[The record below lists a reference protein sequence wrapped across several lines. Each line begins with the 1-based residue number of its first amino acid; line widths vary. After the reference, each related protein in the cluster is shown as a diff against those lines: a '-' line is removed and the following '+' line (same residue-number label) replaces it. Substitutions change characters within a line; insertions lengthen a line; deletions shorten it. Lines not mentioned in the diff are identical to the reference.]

1 MAIHRFSTRLLGVAL
16 VSLLVPVG
24 HPAPAAEVPD
34 EPPVL
39 LRKSLFL
46 TPIETAGTGL
56 EPEVRLRLTVDTRGR
71 VRDAEVLSI
80 TPSSEYDELFREAT
94 LETVED
100 WRYAPARSGGEPVE
114 ATLEWTIKFLP
125 KSART
130 PRAGFG
136 AGPGDEETK
145 LARVFTQPREKQAE
159 RLRSF
164 SSLAEVQLQREGR
177 HRAESPR
184 FVVISDSPHP
194 DTASTVAGNLEAVF
208 NVLEATFGEDVQPQP
223 GGYKQIAY
231 VYAHRASFAAL
242 AGALTSPEW
251 SNGLYLPPGLFAFHL
266 ETGTVDD
273 LLGLMIH
280 EAVHAFADQHLVRPG
295 YRLPPWMNEGLAEY
309 VGRSEIRKGRIELG
323 RIREGKYVADPVRG
337 GAYRRTTA
345 AGWSLDEAKQA
356 IRTDEAPSIAELV
369 DAAPEVFYGEE
380 VGMHYALSWL
390 LVHYLRHGEP
400 GWAGEEFPA
409 LLLYLSEGYP
419 AEAVLEEVYGRGPA
433 EMDAAFQSYVR
444 SL

>member
-1 MAIHRFSTRLLGVAL
+1 MRLLSAAL
-16 VSLLVPVG
+16 LAVVVTGGP
-24 HPAPAAEVPD
+24 PAAAEAPD

-80 TPSSEYDELFREAT
+80 SPSSEYDELFREAT

-125 KSART
+125 KSGRT

-136 AGPGDEETK
+136 SDPGDAEAR
-145 LARVFTQPREKQAE
+145 LARIFTFPREKQAE

-164 SSLAEVQLQREGR
+164 SSLAEVQLQGDGR
-177 HRAESPR
+177 QHAETPR
-184 FVVISDSPHP
+184 FVVISDSPRP
-194 DTASTVAGNLEAVF
+194 DTAATVAGNLEAVF
-208 NVLEATFGEDVQPQP
+208 NVLGTTFGEEIEPQP
-223 GGYKQIAY
+223 GHYKQIVY

-242 AGALTSPEW
+242 SAALTTPEW
-251 SNGLYLPPGLFAFHL
+251 ANGVYVPPGLFAFHL
-266 ETGTVDD
+266 ETGTVDS

-295 YRLPPWMNEGLAEY
+295 FRLPPWMSEGLAEY

-323 RIREGKYVADPVRG
+323 RIREGKYVADPIFG

-345 AGWSLDEAKQA
+345 AGWSLDRAKQA
-356 IRTDEAPSIAELV
+356 LRKGEAPSVEELV
-369 DAAPEVFYGEE
+369 DAAPEVFYGGD
-380 VGMHYALSWL
+380 VAMHYALSWL

-400 GWAGEEFPA
+400 GWAGEEFPTA
-409 LLLYLSEGYP
+409 LLYLAEGYP
-419 AEAVLEEVYGRGPA
+419 PDAVLQEVYGRTPA
-433 EMDAAFQSYVR
+433 EMDAAFQGYVR